1 MPCDFCGEEIAVIY
15 CRADSAKLCLHCDR
29 HVHSA
34 NALSR
39 KHLRTQIC
47 NGCSSQPVT
56 FRSSGD
62 GLSLCQDC
70 DFDVPHERVPLEG
83 FSDCPTAMELAATWS
98 LDLAGKS
105 SFWFSVD
112 RRQHGGGVKPALLRQ
127 LTEMAKREAAS
138 APPCDLGPETPVR
151 NNTCREADDGAD
163 LRQMPYSF
171 LMVPPGRCPNRG
183 ERDPLP
189 DEDIFWDCSSQIW
202 DFHLGRSKD
211 DTEALSRGVS
221 NDAAFMVKCYADLP
235 AEAGDAYGSSYPSMP
250 GDISSA
256 DVGVVPNSGTNW
268 PSKSCQNASAIVG
281 TSGASSGEPRDV
293 SNGDQFPPAAGSGGA
308 AWVTGRMDG
317 ELLALNRDS
326 AMLRYREK
334 RKNRR
339 YEKRIRYESR
349 KARADTRERVK
360 GRFVKSV
367 EGHGQSGG

>member
-1 MPCDFCGEEIAVIY
+1 MIY

-56 FRSSGD
+56 FRCSDD

-112 RRQHGGGVKPALLRQ
+112 RRQHGGGVKPALLWQ
-127 LTEMAKREAAS
+127 LSEMAKREAAS

-151 NNTCREADDGAD
+151 NNRCREADDVAD

-171 LMVPPGRCPNRG
+171 LTMPPGRCPNRG
-183 ERDPLP
+183 ERDLLP
-189 DEDIFWDCSSQIW
+189 DEDIFWDCASQVIGFFIDSEKNSDFTSRCDLQIW

-256 DVGVVPNSGTNW
+256 DVSHPFYFQ
-268 PSKSCQNASAIVG
+268 KKF
-281 TSGASSGEPRDV
+281 SSLGIKIYV
-293 SNGDQFPPAAGSGGA
+293 F
-308 AWVTGRMDG
+308 
-317 ELLALNRDS
+317 
-326 AMLRYREK
+326 
-334 RKNRR
+334 
-339 YEKRIRYESR
+339 
-349 KARADTRERVK
+349 
-360 GRFVKSV
+360 
-367 EGHGQSGG
+367 